1 MQNNPQGFGLIL
13 LIIAVGIVALLAVWQ
28 LTGTPGKDSKQ
39 TREGLIETQEKA
51 KADIGTINEQLK
63 QQYPTDIITP

>member
-1 MQNNPQGFGLIL
+1 MTEKQTGFGLIL

-28 LTGTPGKDSKQ
+28 LTGTPGKVSKQ

-51 KADIGTINEQLK
+51 KAEIGTINDQLK

>member
-1 MQNNPQGFGLIL
+1 MKNNSQGFGLII
-13 LIIAVGIVALLAVWQ
+13 LIIAVGLVALLAVWQ
-28 LTGTPGKDSKQ
+28 LTGRPGTGSKQ
-39 TREGLIETQEKA
+39 STEGLIETEQKA